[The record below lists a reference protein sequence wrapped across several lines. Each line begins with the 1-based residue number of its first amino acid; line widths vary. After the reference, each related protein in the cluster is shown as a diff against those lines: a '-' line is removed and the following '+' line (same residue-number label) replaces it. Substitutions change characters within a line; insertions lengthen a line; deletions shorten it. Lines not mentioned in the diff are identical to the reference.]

1 MRFKESCRAWLV
13 LETPRSRRFA
23 YPEHVDRERREFLA
37 ILDAAR
43 RELRALGPVK
53 LDPWFLAAVER
64 FQDAECN
71 REGRDKSWVLRCVEA
86 NRRFFRSVSG
96 PFSSNP

>member
-1 MRFKESCRAWLV
+1 MELA
-13 LETPRSRRFA
+13 LEAPCPASFA
-23 YPEHVDRERREFLA
+23 YPERVDRERREFLA

-43 RELRALGPVK
+43 RELQALGPVK
-53 LDPWFLAAVER
+53 LDPWFLSAVER

-86 NRRFFRSVSG
+86 NRRFFLSVRG
-96 PFSSNP
+96 PFRP

>member
-1 MRFKESCRAWLV
+1 M
-13 LETPRSRRFA
+13 
-23 YPEHVDRERREFLA
+23 DRERREFLA

-43 RELRALGPVK
+43 RELGAHGPVV
-53 LDPWFLAAVER
+53 LDAWFLAAVER

-86 NRRFFRSVSG
+86 NRRFFQSVRG
-96 PFSSNP
+96 PFSSDP